1 MSISRNPAVFSSH
14 WLNVRIGIWC
24 FSRVP
29 GLVRLRPFSLSFFF
43 SPARRR
49 SMVAGL
55 MRDSYFLTT
64 VTARRCLIVSS
75 LTAPPLQLLRLP
87 KRTESANQFG

>member
-1 MSISRNPAVFSSH
+1 
-14 WLNVRIGIWC
+14 
-24 FSRVP
+24 
-29 GLVRLRPFSLSFFF
+29 
-43 SPARRR
+43 
-49 SMVAGL
+49 MVAGL
-55 MRDSYFLTT
+55 MRDSYFLTA